1 MWQLT
6 IIVGGYKKIF
16 AGGEVWSLIEGSEIF
31 QKKGGLV
38 KILKSCCIWF
48 GEGGYKKNFS
58 WWGYT
63 TIKKTMI
70 VSGNLAAT
78 ISDHL
83 PQFAINPIC
92 LAILQVINLIFMKET
107 GANLIEKILF

>member
-6 IIVGGYKKIF
+6 FIVGGYKKIF

-58 WWGYT
+58 WWGCT
-63 TIKKTMI
+63 TFKKTMI

-83 PQFAINPIC
+83 PQFAINPNMFGNTTSNKSNIY
-92 LAILQVINLIFMKET
+92 ERD
-107 GANLIEKILF
+107 